1 MSASWRRTDQ
11 KNLDLSKTT
20 MPNPTDSTAISQ
32 ATPESQRWTLVI
44 QPHGSLFDLKLRE
57 LWHYRDLVALFVR
70 RDFVAQYKQTILGP
84 AWHFISP
91 LMTTVVFT
99 IVFGKIAKI
108 PTDGTPPFLFYMAGN
123 LLWAYFSAILA
134 GNASTF
140 TSNAGLFGKVYF
152 PRLAVPISQLI
163 SRLIAF
169 AIQFT
174 FFLCFLAWF
183 AWQDAQISPNAWALA
198 TPLLLLMLAALG
210 LGIGVICSAL
220 TTKYRDL
227 SILIGYGLQL
237 FMYATPIIY
246 PISVLPEEYRS
257 LAMLNPVA
265 PIIELFR
272 YGFLGAGTLDLPM
285 LGVAAGTISLL
296 LLLGVMIF
304 NTVERT
310 FIDTV

>member
-1 MSASWRRTDQ
+1 MTSANPTAHDARQPDQ
-11 KNLDLSKTT
+11 K
-20 MPNPTDSTAISQ
+20 
-32 ATPESQRWTLVI
+32 WTLVI
-44 QPHGSLFDLKLRE
+44 QPHGSVFDLKLRE
-57 LWHYRDLVALFVR
+57 LWQYRDLIALFVR

-108 PTDGTPPFLFYMAGN
+108 PTDGVPPFLFYMAGN
-123 LLWAYFSAILA
+123 LMWGYFAAILA

-140 TSNAGLFGKVYF
+140 TSNAGLFSKVYF
-152 PRLAVPISQLI
+152 PRLAVPVSQLI

-169 AIQFT
+169 GIQFT
-174 FFLCFLAWF
+174 FFLGFLAWF
-183 AWQDAQISPNAWALA
+183 MWQGAGVKPNAWVLA
-198 TPLLLLMLAALG
+198 TPLLLVMLAALG

-227 SILIGYGLQL
+227 SILMGYGIQL

-246 PISVLPEEYRS
+246 PISVMPEEYRQ
-257 LAMLNPVA
+257 LAWLNPVA

-272 YGFLGAGTLDLPM
+272 YAFLGAGTVNMKM
-285 LGVAAGTISLL
+285 LGLAAMTISALL
-296 LLLGVMIF
+296 LVGVMVF